1 VFLLVSTEVLAERL
15 HKLYKGKLSIFPKV
29 PIQSHEEF
37 AIWYTPGVA
46 SPCRE
51 IAKDVDKVHE
61 YTIKGNLVAVVSDGS
76 RVLGL
81 GNIGP
86 EASLPVMEGKAL
98 LLKFLAD
105 VDAFPICLKASK
117 ASEIIETVL
126 RLSPTF
132 GGICLEDI
140 DAPKCFE
147 VLEALNHE
155 LDIPVIH
162 DDQQGTAVVVLA
174 ALKNALKIVGKRLS
188 DIRSVHLGAGAA
200 GLSVARLLI
209 ASGADPSKMIL
220 VDSKGILYAGRPG
233 MDRWKEELAGLTN
246 GEGRT
251 GGLKEA
257 MEGADV
263 VIGLSRP
270 GPGVITKE
278 MIESMADDP
287 IVFALANPYPEISPE
302 EALKA
307 GARIV
312 ATGRSDFPNQV
323 NNALATPAIF
333 RALLDVRA
341 KGAPIEVFLAAA
353 DVIAQYA
360 EEKGLRKDFIVP
372 NIGDEQLYAR
382 EASALVEVAV
392 RKGIARLRVSPE
404 EEYESVIS
412 RTRRLRKALRL
423 MIESGLI
430 AYAPVIK
437 EAKEGI

>member
-1 VFLLVSTEVLAERL
+1 MSSFDDLAERL
-15 HKLYKGKLSIFPKV
+15 HKLYRGKLSVIPKV

-51 IAKDVDKVHE
+51 IAKDPERVHE
-61 YTIKGNLVAVVSDGS
+61 YTIKGNTVGVVSDGS

-81 GNIGP
+81 GDIGP

-105 VDAFPICLKASK
+105 IDAFPICLKASK
-117 ASEIIETVL
+117 PSEIIDTVV

-147 VLEALNHE
+147 VLEALSHQLE
-155 LDIPVIH
+155 IPIIH
-162 DDQQGTAVVVLA
+162 DDQHGTAVVVLA

-188 DIRSVHLGAGAA
+188 EIRTVHLGAGAA
-200 GLSVARLLI
+200 GLAVARLLI

-220 VDSKGILYAGRPG
+220 LDSKGILYSGRPE
-233 MDRWKEELAGLTN
+233 MDKWKRMLAEVTN
-246 GEGRT
+246 KEGRT

-257 MEGADV
+257 MKGADV
-263 VIGLSRP
+263 VIGLSKP

-278 MIESMADDP
+278 MIESMAEDP
-287 IVFALANPYPEISPE
+287 IVFALANPYPEISPN

-312 ATGRSDFPNQV
+312 ATGRSDYPNQV
-323 NNALATPAIF
+323 NNALATPAVF

-341 KGAPIEVFLAAA
+341 KGTNDEIFLSAAE
-353 DVIAQYA
+353 VIAQYA
-360 EEKGLRKDFIVP
+360 EEKGLREDFIVP
-372 NIGDEQLYAR
+372 NIGDQELYAR
-382 EASALVEVAV
+382 EASALVSVAV
-392 RKGIARLRVSPE
+392 NTGIARLRVSPE
-404 EEYESVIS
+404 EEYETVSS
-412 RTRRLRKALRL
+412 RLKRLREILRV
-423 MIESGLI
+423 MIEVGAI
-430 AYAPVIK
+430 PYAPMLQ
-437 EAKEGI
+437 ESEEGT